1 MTDKVVIHDSVRA
14 RWQSIKASYAFPPA
28 VLAVEA
34 QIERLLSQS
43 RFCEQV
49 IRQQPECLHAII
61 SQESLQS
68 TTYRAL
74 LKQDLPG
81 GDDEAQLR
89 RVLARFRNRQ
99 MLAIC
104 WHDLILQCDVQSVL
118 LALSELADVCVQ
130 LACHCLQQSLSQQ
143 HGVPRV
149 VTTPA
154 DSVAEAKQAEFIVV
168 ALGKLGGRELNF
180 SSDIDVMFCF
190 DHNGYCDGVKALS
203 NKEFFTKLGQALV
216 RVLNDRTQL
225 VYRVDCRLR
234 PFGDSGPLVVSF
246 DHLQEYYQIHGRE
259 WERYA
264 LVKARSLNGNEAAQ
278 EALNTIL
285 KPFVYRQ
292 YIDFTVLQT
301 LRDMK
306 QKIAQQVS
314 RKQQI
319 DHLKLGP
326 GGIREIEFIAQ
337 LLQLTHAGLTMSL
350 QTQSLYKALEEIE
363 QMAYLSPLEV
373 TQLLQSYEFLRRAEN
388 RLQMWDDR
396 QVHELPRDAEQLT
409 VLAQSMGYD
418 DASAFRSALQGY
430 QQQVSVIFDNLAA
443 VPSKDQEAT
452 DVAKDFWQELVEAED
467 QSRLEDKAGLPQ
479 LFFEQDEILQR
490 LKALLS
496 SPIYRTQDEVGRARL
511 HGFMPILL
519 QELSKHD
526 DAAIVLSRLLPVLL
540 AILRRSAYL
549 LLLTENV
556 GILRQLIAVVGSS
569 PWIAKHVSSNP
580 ILLDDLITADSDE
593 HHRAELQQQ
602 FKLSILAQK
611 GLDDEQVLERVRLFK
626 HAAELRIACADV
638 QGVLPLMQVSDRLSW
653 LAEVVVQGCLQYLE
667 HREQPSLP
675 DQPAL
680 PNLAVIAFGKLGGS
694 ELSYGSDLDL
704 VYLTDGQSQTD
715 PAMIKLTRKAQGL
728 SRMLSLRTVSGQM
741 YEVDLRLRP
750 DGNAGPLVATLP
762 AMHEYYRSRAWLWEL
777 QALVRAR
784 CVAGEESIVQAF
796 EELRRDVLCQPREQQ
811 VLAQE
816 VLAMRQKLILNKGNA
831 GPLRF
836 NLKHDLGGITDIE
849 FMVQY
854 AILENA
860 HREPALCRYSD
871 NVRQLAMLAEADF
884 IAPEMAQDLSE
895 IYCQYRNTSHRMA
908 LQEQQISAVDDADF
922 VAQRALVQGYWKKC
936 FAAYLD

>member
-1 MTDKVVIHDSVRA
+1 MINTVVINASARA
-14 RWQSIKASYAFPPA
+14 RWQTLKKDYPFPPA
-28 VLAVEA
+28 VLASEVE
-34 QIERLLSQS
+34 IECLLTQS

-49 IRQQPECLHAII
+49 IRQQPECLQAII
-61 SQESLQS
+61 SQEALQPS
-68 TTYRAL
+68 TYRSL
-74 LKQDLPG
+74 LEQELQG
-81 GDDEAQLR
+81 VDDEASLR
-89 RVLARFRNRQ
+89 QVLARFRNRQ

-104 WHDLILQCDVQSVL
+104 WHDLILQCDLQSVL

-149 VTTPA
+149 VATPA
-154 DSVAEAKQAEFIVV
+154 DISLEAKQAEFIVV

-264 LVKARSLNGNEAAQ
+264 LVKARSLNGSEAAQ
-278 EALNTIL
+278 KALSAIL

-301 LRDMK
+301 LREMK
-306 QKIAQQVS
+306 QKIAQQVK

-337 LLQLTHAGLTMSL
+337 LLQLTHAGRSISL
-350 QTQSLYKALEEIE
+350 QTQSLYRALEEIQ
-363 QMAYLSPLEV
+363 QMAYLSPAEV
-373 TQLLQSYEFLRRAEN
+373 ALLLRSYEFLRRAEN

-396 QVHELPRDAEQLT
+396 QQHELPRDTEQLT

-418 DASAFRSALQGY
+418 DVLAFRSALQSY
-430 QQQVSVIFDNLAA
+430 QEQVAVIFDNIAA
-443 VPSKDQEAT
+443 EPMQDEQST
-452 DVAKDFWQELVEAED
+452 DVATDFWQELVEAED
-467 QSRLEDKAGLPQ
+467 QSRPEERARLPP
-479 LFFEQDEILQR
+479 LFLEQDGILQR
-490 LKALLS
+490 LQALLN
-496 SPIYRTQDEVGRARL
+496 SPVYRTQDEGGRARL

-519 QELSKHD
+519 QELSERD
-526 DAAIVLSRLLPVLL
+526 DAAIVLSRLMPLLL

-556 GILRQLIAVVGSS
+556 GILRQLIAVVASS

-580 ILLDDLITADSDE
+580 ILLDDLITADSDK

-602 FKLSILAQK
+602 FKLGILSQK

-638 QGVLPLMQVSDRLSW
+638 QGGLPLMEVSDRLSW
-653 LAEVVVQGCLQYLE
+653 LAEVVVQGCLQYLQQTQ
-667 HREQPSLP
+667 QPSP
-675 DQPAL
+675 DEQSAL

-762 AMHEYYRSRAWLWEL
+762 AMREYYRSRAWLWEL

-784 CVAGEESIVQAF
+784 CVAGEESLVQSF
-796 EELRRDVLCQPREQQ
+796 EQLRREVLCQPREEQ

-816 VLAMRQKLILNKGNA
+816 VLAMRQKLLLNKVKT

-854 AILENA
+854 AILANA

-871 NVRQLAMLAEADF
+871 NVRQLGILAESDF
-884 IAPEMAQDLSE
+884 IAPEMAQELSE
-895 IYCQYRNTSHRMA
+895 VYCQYRNASHRMA
-908 LQEQQISAVDDADF
+908 LQTQQLGAVDDADF
-922 VAQRALVQGYWKKC
+922 VAQRALVQAYWKQC

>member
-89 RVLARFRNRQ
+89 QVLARFRNRQ

-443 VPSKDQEAT
+443 VPSKDQQAT

-467 QSRLEDKAGLPQ
+467 QSKLEDKAGLPQ

-526 DAAIVLSRLLPVLL
+526 DAAIVLSRLLPILL